1 MATKPTEKP
10 TEEKTPAEKVDFA
23 KEAKQLVQDYMVP
36 MSEGSLKKATENM
49 DEKSFAAFQEYVK
62 KTAEGLYPTM
72 AKQIA
77 SGIPTAH
84 LMEPYRQ
91 VGKQVLGEQ
100 FEPNFVGDPKSSA
113 ALTGAMDPET
123 MRPAP
128 MSLDQWKQHLQTHPG
143 FGWDQT
149 PAAKESAQQIIQH
162 IMEGF
167 TNPPQGAK

>member
-1 MATKPTEKP
+1 MATKPTKKP

-49 DEKSFAAFQEYVK
+49 DEKSFAAFQDYVK

-149 PAAKESAQQIIQH
+149 PAAKESCLLY
-162 IMEGF
+162 
-167 TNPPQGAK
+167 TSPSPRDS